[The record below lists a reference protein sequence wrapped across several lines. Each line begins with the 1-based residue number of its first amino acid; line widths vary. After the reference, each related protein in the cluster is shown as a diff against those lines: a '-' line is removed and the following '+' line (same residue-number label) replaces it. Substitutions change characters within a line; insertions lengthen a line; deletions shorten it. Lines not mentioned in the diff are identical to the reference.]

1 MPDGEYAQAM
11 THVVGIEIAC
21 SCQREKSQLTNK
33 IDFRLN
39 SQHFFLGV
47 GSQNGKWDLPSQS
60 FTEKIRFG
68 SLGLGITNTG
78 RLGFGEQ

>member
-1 MPDGEYAQAM
+1 M

-21 SCQREKSQLTNK
+21 SCQSEESQLTNK

-39 SQHFFLGV
+39 SQIFFFFG
-47 GSQNGKWDLPSQS
+47 GGQKGKWDLPSQF